1 MVRSTPVKNEKSMA
15 TIETPAKIRIRN
27 LTKSFETRAGRVIA
41 LDDVSLDIPAGCFFT
56 IVGPS
61 GCGKTTLLRI
71 LANLETPTSGG
82 VEITA
87 PAANRPGNS
96 MVFQGDSL
104 FPWMTVWENAAYGL
118 TMRKRPRSE
127 VEEVVGHYLA
137 RTGLTRFAKAYPH
150 QLSGGM
156 KQRVSIARAFAN
168 DPDILL
174 MDEPFSALDEQNKVL
189 LQEELLR
196 IWEETRKT
204 VLFITHSVDEA
215 ATLGDRILIMSAQ
228 PGRTKRIVEV
238 PFERPRRVLELRVRP
253 EYGELVYSIW
263 GQLRDEV
270 HRARAQ
276 DEASAPT

>member
-1 MVRSTPVKNEKSMA
+1 MTMSTLTPGQA
-15 TIETPAKIRIRN
+15 TSDADVKIRIRD
-27 LTKSFETRAGRVIA
+27 LSKVFPTKAGPFVA
-41 LDDVSLDIPAGCFFT
+41 LDTINLDIPRGCFFM

-71 LANLETPTSGG
+71 LAGLEDHTTGSM
-82 VEITA
+82 EISA

-104 FPWMTVWENAAYGL
+104 FPWMTVWDNAAYGL
-118 TMRKRPRSE
+118 VMRGRPKAE
-127 VEEVVGHYLA
+127 VKEVVSHYLA
-137 RTGLTRFAKAYPH
+137 RTGLSRFHDSYPH

-156 KQRVSIARAFAN
+156 RQRVSIARAFAN

-204 VLFITHSVDEA
+204 VMFITHSVDEA
-215 ATLGDRILIMSAQ
+215 VTLGDRIMIMTAH
-228 PGRTKRIVEV
+228 PGRAKVMVDV
-238 PFERPRRVLELRVRP
+238 PFERPRRVLELRARP
-253 EYGELVYSIW
+253 EYGELVYNIW
-263 GQLRDEV
+263 GHLRDEV
-270 HRARAQ
+270 QRARAQ
-276 DEASAPT
+276 DEGRAA